1 MENNNG
7 NNKEIKNEDEKVE
20 EAKAFVSKV
29 LIFIVL
35 IGFVLYL
42 LSGEDEPVEHKAV
55 EQKIESSYVTNPT
68 KIKIRSVGCE
78 NSDEVSEAT
87 RDLMNGGLAAF
98 VKHRG
103 CIIVLKG
110 EPIKVLERGMF
121 HTKVTYTLEGQSPR
135 VLWIGSDVME

>member
-1 MENNNG
+1 MENSNESG
-7 NNKEIKNEDEKVE
+7 QEIKNEDEKVE

-42 LSGEDEPVEHKAV
+42 LSGEDEPVEHKDKV
-55 EQKIESSYVTNPT
+55 ESSYVANPT

-78 NSDEVSEAT
+78 NSDEISEAT

-98 VKHRG
+98 VKHRD

-110 EPIKVLERGMF
+110 EPIKVLDRGMF
-121 HTKVTYTLEGQSPR
+121 HTKVSYTLEGQSSR